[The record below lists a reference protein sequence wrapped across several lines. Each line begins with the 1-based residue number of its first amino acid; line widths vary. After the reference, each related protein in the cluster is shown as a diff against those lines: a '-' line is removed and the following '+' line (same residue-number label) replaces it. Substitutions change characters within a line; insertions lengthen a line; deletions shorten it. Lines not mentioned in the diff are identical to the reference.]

1 MGWVALFLFVALS
14 AFGAAAQEAINPINQ
29 ARMQRLENDG
39 MPRAKAVEKL
49 ITQSDVLASALLLLA
64 TFATAGAAVAAA
76 GLAFFVFHAD
86 AVAVVGLAL
95 LLIAG
100 LYFAQVAGRALALR
114 DPRTT
119 AETLERPVS
128 MVERGLAPVA
138 RLFTA
143 VADRLMGGNAL
154 KSVRASTGFNADALY
169 LLLNSEDEQEAG
181 SIDEQAMIHRIVGL
195 EDKTAHEVMVPRI
208 DVVGIEADATI
219 SQVIDMAEENNYSR
233 MPVYEESL
241 DNIVGVLYVK
251 DLLPLLR
258 NGTPQST
265 ARDIARPAYFIP
277 ESKHVDEL
285 LQELR
290 HNKVHFAVVVDEYGG
305 TAGVVTIEDVLEEIV
320 GEIQDE
326 YDMEEE
332 RFEVVNE
339 REAVLDAA
347 ITVDEANRALGLA
360 LETDGYDTLGGL
372 VYHQLGKVPE
382 GGDSFRV
389 GDLMFTVLSTD
400 GRRIEKIRLER
411 VAPEPGEGES
421 DESAPSWQQPGTPV
435 RSG

>member
-1 MGWVALFLFVALS
+1 
-14 AFGAAAQEAINPINQ
+14 
-29 ARMQRLENDG
+29 
-39 MPRAKAVEKL
+39 
-49 ITQSDVLASALLLLA
+49 
-64 TFATAGAAVAAA
+64 
-76 GLAFFVFHAD
+76 
-86 AVAVVGLAL
+86 
-95 LLIAG
+95 
-100 LYFAQVAGRALALR
+100 
-114 DPRTT
+114 
-119 AETLERPVS
+119 
-128 MVERGLAPVA
+128 
-138 RLFTA
+138 
-143 VADRLMGGNAL
+143 
-154 KSVRASTGFNADALY
+154 
-169 LLLNSEDEQEAG
+169 
-181 SIDEQAMIHRIVGL
+181 
-195 EDKTAHEVMVPRI
+195 
-208 DVVGIEADATI
+208 
-219 SQVIDMAEENNYSR
+219 

-258 NGTPQST
+258 QGMPQSR

-290 HNKVHFAVVVDEYGG
+290 RTKVHFAVVVDEYGG

-332 RFEVVNE
+332 RVEVVNE

-347 ITVDEANRALGLA
+347 IAVDDVNRALGLA

-411 VAPEPGEGES
+411 VAPEAGEGES
-421 DESAPSWQQPGTPV
+421 DDSTPSWQQPGTPV